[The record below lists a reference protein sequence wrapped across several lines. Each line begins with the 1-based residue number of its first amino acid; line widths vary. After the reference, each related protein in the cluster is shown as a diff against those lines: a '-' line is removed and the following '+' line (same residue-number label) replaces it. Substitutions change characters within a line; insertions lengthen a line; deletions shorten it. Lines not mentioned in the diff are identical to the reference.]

1 MVLWWI
7 ANVVLVLVVFPVV
20 VVLLHRLREPVLE
33 IRAYA
38 DDALEHGV
46 LAIAELDAVDELVET
61 RARIATLKQQA
72 LTYGGSV
79 AAILRG

>member
-7 ANVVLVLVVFPVV
+7 GNGLLLLLVIPLV

-33 IRAYA
+33 IRRYA

-61 RARIATLKQQA
+61 RDRIALLKTQVAAYGGTVARILGA
-72 LTYGGSV
+72 
-79 AAILRG
+79 